1 MNESV
6 KSNMNPKKC
15 TQNGR
20 FESDFICLKDLIIEL
35 NDLITE
41 QKVSRYGVFSGLF
54 SPLFTSN
61 TGKYGPEKIPYFDT
75 FHAVNL
81 FQ

>member
-35 NDLITE
+35 NELITA

-54 SPLFTSN
+54 SLLFTPN
-61 TGKYGPEKIPYFDT
+61 TGKCRPEKIRYLDT
-75 FHAVNL
+75 FHAVNI
-81 FQ
+81 FH